1 MARAP
6 ADPNS
11 YRERFLRLAKE
22 LENLASGLDTAADE
36 CKHCGANRFRSFEE
50 ELAARKL
57 LGWADSLQN
66 LANGAGRNRNP
77 PAYLNRPA
85 PTGIRQV

>member
-1 MARAP
+1 MPRAT

-11 YRERFLRLAKE
+11 YRERFLRLARE
-22 LENLASGLDTAADE
+22 LEALASGLDTSADE
-36 CKHCGANRFRSFEE
+36 CRCCGANRFRAFEE

-66 LANGAGRNRNP
+66 LANGAGRNP
-77 PAYLNRPA
+77 SYLNRSA
-85 PTGIRQV
+85 PTFR